1 MQTSNIAPRFDE
13 KRLARIGATIRRDIE
28 DGKYHGA
35 ALRVAGKDGVVLDL
49 IEGHADREAGRR
61 LSRDSVFCTL
71 SVAKQFTNVLAL
83 SLVERG
89 LLRLHAPIA
98 ELLPQF
104 RAPGQEKINLW
115 HLLTHTSG
123 ICSAFPKV
131 PPEIVCSIEQLTNF
145 AASQP
150 LESPPGERV
159 NYSICVVHSVIAA
172 LCLRADGRGRSYS
185 QMLEE
190 EIFTP
195 LEMRDTSLS
204 LRSDLETR
212 YCPVKA
218 TWSGGGAVPPE
229 TVEGM
234 NRLMR
239 VPGAEIPGGGAVST
253 IDDLFRFVEM
263 LRNGGELDGVRI
275 LSPAMIEYA
284 SRNQTGDLRMV
295 LMEPILRSRNWL
307 PTPAYIGLGFFVRGD
322 GITQGPFGVLNSPHS
337 IAGMG
342 AGATAFWID
351 PQRNLSFTFLSTG
364 LMEASRN
371 QERLGILSDLVLAA
385 IV

>member
-1 MQTSNIAPRFDE
+1 MDTKNMTPRFDRE
-13 KRLARIGATIRRDIE
+13 RLARIGATIRRDIE

-35 ALRVAGKDGVVLDL
+35 ALRVASNDGVVLDL
-49 IEGHADREAGRR
+49 IEGYANREAGQR
-61 LSRDSVFCTL
+61 LSPDSVFCTL

-104 RAPGQEKINLW
+104 GASGLEKVNLW

-123 ICSAFPKV
+123 ICSAFPRV
-131 PPEIVCSIEQLTNF
+131 PPEIVCSIEQLTNY
-145 AASQP
+145 AASQK
-150 LESPPGERV
+150 LESLPGAQV

-172 LCLRADGRGRSYS
+172 LCLRADGRGRTYS
-185 QMLEE
+185 QMLDE
-190 EIFTP
+190 EIFAP
-195 LEMRDTSLS
+195 LQMRDTSLS
-204 LRSDLETR
+204 LRTDLEAR

-229 TVEGM
+229 TVEAM

-239 VPGAEIPGGGAVST
+239 IPGAEIPGGGAVST
-253 IDDLFRFVEM
+253 MNDLFRFVEM
-263 LRNGGELDGVRI
+263 LRNGGELQGVRI
-275 LSPAMIEYA
+275 LSPGMIDYA

-295 LMEPILRSRNWL
+295 LMDALLSSRNWL
-307 PTPAYIGLGFFVRGD
+307 PTPAYIGLGFFVRGE
-322 GITQGPFGVLNSPHS
+322 GITPGPFGVLNSSHS

-371 QERLGILSDLVLAA
+371 LERLGILSDLVLAS

>member
-1 MQTSNIAPRFDE
+1 MQTKNIAPRFDE

-61 LSRDSVFCTL
+61 LSHDSVFCTL

-150 LESPPGERV
+150 LESLPGEQV

-172 LCLRADGRGRSYS
+172 LCLQADGRGRTYS

-190 EIFTP
+190 EIFAP

-204 LRSDLETR
+204 LRSDLEAR

-239 VPGAEIPGGGAVST
+239 IPGAEIPGGGAVST

-295 LMEPILRSRNWL
+295 LMEPILRC
-307 PTPAYIGLGFFVRGD
+307 
-322 GITQGPFGVLNSPHS
+322 TQLVANACIHRPRLLRPRRRHHAGTIRSAELATQHRWYGRRCDRILDRSAKESVVHVSFHRPH
-337 IAGMG
+337 GG
-342 AGATAFWID
+342 E
-351 PQRNLSFTFLSTG
+351 P
-364 LMEASRN
+364 
-371 QERLGILSDLVLAA
+371 
-385 IV
+385 

>member
-1 MQTSNIAPRFDE
+1 MDSRNITPGFDE
-13 KRLARIGATIRRDIE
+13 KRLARVGEAIRRDIE
-28 DGKYHGA
+28 DGKCHGA
-35 ALRVAGKDGVVLDL
+35 ALRVASKDGVVLDL
-49 IEGHADREAGRR
+49 IEGHGDRAAGRR
-61 LSRDSVFCTL
+61 LSHDSVFCTL

-104 RAPGQEKINLW
+104 RAPGHEKINLW

-123 ICSAFPKV
+123 ICSAFPRV
-131 PPEIVCSIEQLTNF
+131 SPEIICSIEQLTDF
-145 AASQP
+145 AASQQ
-150 LESPPGERV
+150 LESLPGERV

-172 LCLRADGRGRSYS
+172 LCLRADGRGRTYS

-190 EIFTP
+190 EIFAP
-195 LEMRDTSLS
+195 LKMSDTSLG
-204 LRSDLETR
+204 LRKDLEAR
-212 YCPVKA
+212 YCPIKA
-218 TWSGGGAVPPE
+218 AWSGDGVISPA

-234 NRLMR
+234 NTLMR
-239 VPGAEIPGGGAVST
+239 MPAAEIPGGGAVST
-253 IDDLFRFVEM
+253 LNDVFRFAEM
-263 LRNGGELDGVRI
+263 LRNGGELDGARI

-295 LMEPILRSRNWL
+295 LMDPLLSARNWL
-307 PTPAYIGLGFFVRGD
+307 PTPAFIGLGFFVRGD
-322 GITQGPFGVLNSPHS
+322 GITPGPFGVLNSPHS

-342 AGATAFWID
+342 AGGTAFWVD
-351 PQRNLSFTFLSTG
+351 PRSNLSFTFLSTG
-364 LMEASRN
+364 LMESSRN
-371 QERLGILSDLVLAA
+371 QERLGILSDLVLSA

>member
-1 MQTSNIAPRFDE
+1 
-13 KRLARIGATIRRDIE
+13 
-28 DGKYHGA
+28 
-35 ALRVAGKDGVVLDL
+35 VASTDGVVLDL
-49 IEGHADREAGRR
+49 IEGHADREAGRL
-61 LSRDSVFCTL
+61 LSQDSVFCTL

-83 SLVERG
+83 SLVEQG
-89 LLRLHAPIA
+89 SLRLHAPIA
-98 ELLPQF
+98 DFLPQF
-104 RAPGQEKINLW
+104 GALGHEKINLW

-123 ICSAFPKV
+123 ICSAFPRV

-145 AASQP
+145 AASAQ
-150 LESPPGERV
+150 LESLPGEQV

-172 LCLRADGRGRSYS
+172 LCLRADGRGRTYS
-185 QMLEE
+185 QMLDE
-190 EIFTP
+190 EIFAP
-195 LEMRDTSLS
+195 LKMRDTSLS
-204 LRSDLETR
+204 LRRDLEAR

-239 VPGAEIPGGGAVST
+239 IPGAEIPGGGAVST
-253 IDDLFRFVEM
+253 MEDLFRFVEM

-284 SRNQTGDLRMV
+284 SRNQTGELRMV
-295 LMEPILRSRNWL
+295 LMDSLWGSRNWL
-307 PTPAYIGLGFFVRGD
+307 PTPAYIGLGFFVRGE
-322 GITQGPFGVLNSPHS
+322 GVTPGPFGVLNSPHS

-342 AGATAFWID
+342 AGATAFWVD

-364 LMEASRN
+364 LTEASRN
-371 QERLGILSDLVLAA
+371 LERLGVLSDLVLAA